1 MCIVD
6 HEEIIS
12 HITDFFSSFYTG
24 EEWVRP
30 SLDNL
35 VFNSLGE
42 EEASW
47 LDWEFSEDEV
57 EEAILWEGTK
67 HSGRWFPLVFLLEV
81 LALSKG
87 GSYGFH
93 QGVLC

>member
-1 MCIVD
+1 MEAEVLLLVVERRGPKYEVLSWMSSARQRGYIITSLWYGNVCSVD

-35 VFNSLGE
+35 VFNSIGE

-47 LDWEFSEDEV
+47 AGL
-57 EEAILWEGTK
+57 
-67 HSGRWFPLVFLLEV
+67 
-81 LALSKG
+81 
-87 GSYGFH
+87 
-93 QGVLC
+93 GVQRR